1 MINIFSVVNLSEES
15 PQKDSLAKTP
25 REAIQKMVEL
35 QKLGANYVDIGARS
49 SFSKSDELDEA
60 IEGERLSQFFG
71 TERPSN
77 LLPLSLDTWSIT
89 NAKKYLSE
97 IAVLNYTSTYFPDDL
112 VDELARTGCPL
123 VMNYLAAD
131 NPYALR
137 KIPYTPPSKEA
148 MMEYFSVTVP
158 ALKNRGVKILAID
171 PNLGMW
177 HPETPNELKPILQRS
192 IIEAIPEIRKI
203 APVFIVAPRT
213 NGVLNK
219 ELVELLLSKG
229 VDYIR
234 THDLS
239 MLLDLMRQAG
249 FK

>member
-25 REAIQKMVEL
+25 QEAIAKIIEL

-60 IEGERLSQFFG
+60 IEGDRLSQFF
-71 TERPSN
+71 TTPLPHN
-77 LLPLSLDTWSIT
+77 LPPISLDTWSVT
-89 NAKKYLSE
+89 NARKYLSQLG
-97 IAVLNYTSTYFPDDL
+97 ALNYTSTSFPDELIEDL
-112 VDELARTGCPL
+112 ASTGCPL
-123 VMNYLAAD
+123 VMNYLAAE

-137 KIPYTPPSKEA
+137 KIPYTPPSTEA
-148 MMEYFSVTVP
+148 MKEYFRVTVP
-158 ALKNRGVKILAID
+158 YLKKRGVKILAID

-177 HPETPNELKPILQRS
+177 HPETPNELKPIFQRS
-192 IIEAIPEIRKI
+192 IIEAIPEIREI

-213 NGVLNK
+213 NGVLNQD
-219 ELVELLLSKG
+219 LVELLLSKG

-234 THDLS
+234 THDLGA
-239 MLLDLMRQAG
+239 LLELMRLKG
-249 FK
+249 LK

>member
-25 REAIQKMVEL
+25 QEAIQKMIEL
-35 QKLGANYVDIGARS
+35 QRLGANYIDVGARS
-49 SFSKSDELDEA
+49 SFSKSDELDET
-60 IEGERLSQFFG
+60 IEGDRLRQFFA
-71 TERPSN
+71 TPRPSN
-77 LLPLSLDTWSIT
+77 LLPLSLDTWSVT
-89 NAKKYLSE
+89 NARKYLSQLG
-97 IAVLNYTSTYFPDDL
+97 ALNYTSTYFPDELIGDL
-112 VDELARTGCPL
+112 ASTGCPL
-123 VMNYLAAD
+123 VMNYLAAE

-137 KIPYTPPSKEA
+137 KIPYTPPSTEA
-148 MMEYFSVTVP
+148 MVEYFHVTVP
-158 ALKNRGVKILAID
+158 YLEKRGVKILAID

-213 NGVLNK
+213 NGVLNQ

-229 VDYIR
+229 VDFIR

-239 MLLDLMRQAG
+239 ALLELMRLKG
-249 FK
+249 YR